1 MHDIQADVEAFHHKF
16 GHAAPHKP
24 TPLDPETLAF
34 RQKLIREEAEELCEA
49 LALGDPVKIGRE
61 MVDLVYVAVG
71 AGVNAGVPFDAC
83 WDAVQD
89 ANMEK
94 QAPPPGSPRGTKP
107 LKPEGWVSPDDRIR
121 NALAALFP
129 ARENHDECDGQ
140 VVS

>member
-1 MHDIQADVEAFHHKF
+1 MHDIQADVAAFHRKF
-16 GHAAPHKP
+16 GHPAPTVP

-34 RQKLIREEAEELCEA
+34 RQRLIREEAEELCEA
-49 LALGDPVKIGRE
+49 LASGNPVKIGRE

-83 WDAVQD
+83 WSAVQD

-107 LKPEGWVSPDDRIR
+107 LKPEGWIPPDERI
-121 NALAALFP
+121 LKEITDLF
-129 ARENHDECDGQ
+129 GGY
-140 VVS
+140 VIS

>member
-1 MHDIQADVEAFHHKF
+1 MHNIQADVEAFHRKF
-16 GHAAPHKP
+16 GHPAPAVP
-24 TPLDPETLAF
+24 TALDAETLAF

-49 LALGDPVKIGRE
+49 LATGNPVKIGRE

-83 WDAVQD
+83 WSAVQD

-107 LKPEGWVSPDDRIR
+107 LKPEGWIPPDDRI
-121 NALAALFP
+121 AAALEGLFG
-129 ARENHDECDGQ
+129 GQ
-140 VVS
+140 AVS